1 MYTQPKDM
9 SMGQL
14 LQAINDTTLAIQA
27 GKEAKDY
34 RDWLVEEIVKRDALL
49 RECVE
54 QLEKDAPHT

>member
-1 MYTQPKDM
+1 
-9 SMGQL
+9 MGQL